1 MIKNYF
7 SIKRIVDNFYNVNL
21 HFFVF
26 IVFCFSSIGS
36 TLQAQADLS
45 ITKSVSNNTPF
56 IGDVIVFTLT
66 LNNSGPLTATGV
78 RVQDLV
84 ASGYGNITNISNG
97 GASIGNNINWNNLT
111 IPANTSINLSLTVTV
126 LPTGEYNNRAQIM
139 ASDQIDPD
147 SVPAN
152 NAPLSGFD
160 DDDLLDGFDDDDESN
175 LVIVTPIFRSD
186 LSLTKSVDNL
196 TPRVGDNITFT
207 MVLSNAG
214 PETATGVTI
223 VDVVQ
228 DGFANY
234 SNINNGGVASGN
246 TVSWSNLTIVSGAE
260 LELTVTVEVL
270 SEGTYTNQAEITIS
284 NNVDQD
290 SDPNS
295 SFNID
300 DLNDGFKD
308 DDETELIIIE
318 PISVSDLSL
327 TKEVDDL
334 TPNKGFEVVF
344 TITVINDGPSTATN
358 VSVLDQLPQGFIWIS
373 DDSFGDYVTSTGIW
387 TVGDITNGSSATLNI
402 TAIVNSIEDY
412 TNTAEIISS
421 DSFDPDSVVNNN
433 DPSEDD
439 QASVTLDPDDLL
451 IPEGFSPNGDSINE
465 TFEIPGLGFL
475 YPNFKLE
482 IFNRYG
488 NKVYTYN
495 NEGRTS
501 PLWWDGYSDGRM
513 TVGKNKMVPTGTYYY
528 ILYFNQDNL
537 EPLTNWVYLNR

>member
-1 MIKNYF
+1 M
-7 SIKRIVDNFYNVNL
+7 RIVDNFYNVNL

-26 IVFCFSSIGS
+26 IVFWFFNFGT

-45 ITKSVSNNTPF
+45 ITKSVNNNTPF
-56 IGDVIVFTLT
+56 IGDEIVFTLT

-97 GASIGNNINWNNLT
+97 GASLGNNINWNNLT

-152 NAPLSGFD
+152 TAPLSGFD

-186 LSLTKSVDNL
+186 LSLTKSVDNE

-207 MVLSNAG
+207 LVLSNAG

-234 SNINNGGVASGN
+234 SNINNGGVATGN
-246 TVSWSNLTIVSGAE
+246 TVSWSNLTIASGAE

-270 SEGTYTNQAEITIS
+270 PEGTYTNQAQIS
-284 NNVDQD
+284 NSDNVDKD

-295 SFNID
+295 SFDVD
-300 DLNDGFKD
+300 DLNDGLED
-308 DDETELIIIE
+308 DDETQLILIN
-318 PISVSDLSL
+318 PIGVSDLSL

-358 VSVLDQLPQGFIWIS
+358 VSVLDQLPQGFIWFS

-387 TVGDITNGSSATLNI
+387 TVGDITSGSSATLNI

-412 TNTAEIISS
+412 TNTAEVISS

-433 DPSEDD
+433 NPSEDD

-513 TVGKNKMVPTGTYYY
+513 TVGKNQMVPTGTYYY